1 MQADTMRYEPSA
13 LEAWSTQLLGAVGL
27 EHEAARIVSESLVE
41 ANLRGVDSH
50 GVLRLPV
57 YLRRIE
63 AGLVSR
69 SPQPRV
75 LHKSGAV
82 ALIDADHAP
91 GQVAG
96 VFAVDLSIEL
106 AKEYGVGVA
115 GVRGSAHYGAAA
127 YYVMRAAKQGYIALT
142 VTNVEPDVVPYGG
155 ARAEL
160 GTNPLAFAAPAP
172 QGLFVL
178 DMATSFVA
186 MGKVLLAR
194 EQDHP
199 IPEEWAV
206 DKEGQPT
213 PDPHLAAAVVPL
225 GGPKGY
231 GLALMVEFLAGVFT
245 GAGLTHAVHRM
256 YDEWDVPQDVG
267 HFFLVVDPEKTIGR
281 DRFAELAGELWNTLK
296 STPPA
301 PGFDEVLIPGELE
314 ERTRQRRLGSG
325 IPVPETVYTQL
336 REASEKLGVEVPAAK
351 S

>member
-1 MQADTMRYEPSA
+1 MQADATRFDPGA
-13 LEAWSTQLLGAVGL
+13 LEAWSRQLLEATGL
-27 EHEAARIVSESLVE
+27 ESEAAGIVAGTLIE

-50 GVLRLPV
+50 GMMRVPIYV
-57 YLRRIE
+57 RRIE
-63 AGLVSR
+63 EGLVNR
-69 SPQPRV
+69 NPKPRV
-75 LHKSGAV
+75 LHRSGGV
-82 ALIDADHAP
+82 AIIDAENAP

-96 VFAVDLSIEL
+96 VFGVDLSIEL
-106 AKEYGVGVA
+106 AKEHGVGVA
-115 GVRGSAHYGAAA
+115 GVRRSAHYGAAA
-127 YYVMRAAKQGYIALT
+127 YYVMRAANQGYVALT

-155 ARAEL
+155 AKAAL

-178 DMATSFVA
+178 DMATSHVA

-199 IPEEWAV
+199 IPEGWAV
-206 DKEGQPT
+206 DTDGQPT
-213 PDPHLAAAVVPL
+213 TDPHRAMAVVPL

-245 GAGLTHAVHRM
+245 GAGLTFSIRRM
-256 YDEWDVPQDVG
+256 YDHWDEPQDVG
-267 HFFLVVDPEKTIGR
+267 HFFLTLDPEKTIGR
-281 DRFAELAGELWNTLK
+281 DLFIKRAGELWDTLK

-314 ERTRQRRLGSG
+314 EQKRQRRQANG
-325 IPVPETVYTQL
+325 IPIPEAVYEQL
-336 REASEKLGVEVPAAK
+336 RELSDRLGVEVPAAK